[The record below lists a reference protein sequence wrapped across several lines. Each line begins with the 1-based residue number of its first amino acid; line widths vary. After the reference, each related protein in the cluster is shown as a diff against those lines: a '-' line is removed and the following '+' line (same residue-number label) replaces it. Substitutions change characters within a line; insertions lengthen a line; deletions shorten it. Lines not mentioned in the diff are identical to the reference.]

1 MKITVPVYADYE
13 LREEYLREFERA
25 AVDRILFV
33 VDREFDRTK
42 AKREAEKVKRCIDFY
57 AARDFSCA
65 VWIG

>member
-42 AKREAEKVKRCIDFY
+42 AKREAEK
-57 AARDFSCA
+57 
-65 VWIG
+65 